1 MINKDKQN
9 SRTPMPAALRR
20 PKQQKEIGVCE
31 RRFMFSYIIIII
43 IIKISIIIDTNSII
57 VNTVRFAGREFYGRL
72 RSFRYDK

>member
-1 MINKDKQN
+1 
-9 SRTPMPAALRR
+9 
-20 PKQQKEIGVCE
+20 
-31 RRFMFSYIIIII
+31 MFSYIIIII